1 MSRLYVKEATV
12 VRLKD
17 LMKTKGLTANNLSIL
32 SGITPSTLYSLLKEE
47 RKDVSVNTVKKLC
60 DGMGMTIREF
70 FNSDLFDDLE
80 VELR

>member
-1 MSRLYVKEATV
+1 MKEATV
-12 VRLKD
+12 IRLKD

>member
-1 MSRLYVKEATV
+1 MSRLYVKEAAV

-17 LMKTKGLTANNLSIL
+17 LMKAKGLTANNLSIL

>member
-1 MSRLYVKEATV
+1 MKEATV